1 MFFVDNMAKNSKE
14 KINKDIY
21 LILDELKKNSHS
33 SVNEIA
39 NNYVLEEW
47 VLFGDP
53 TLKIGGYT

>member
-1 MFFVDNMAKNSKE
+1 MAKSSKE
-14 KINKDIY
+14 KINKDLY